1 MEQEPSPRRLFVQ
14 NFGCQMNDYDV
25 ARMHEVLARSGFTAA
40 EGPDDADVIIIN
52 SCSVREKAEAKVASA
67 AGRWKEWKA
76 RRPGAVLAIGGCVA
90 QQEGERLLK
99 RVPLADFTFG
109 PDQIASLPS
118 LVARASGERR
128 RFAATEV
135 IDVEDYRFLS
145 AEPRA
150 GRVPVTALVT
160 IQKGCDNHCAFC
172 VVPATRGREV
182 SRPWREVV
190 DEVARFVA
198 AGAREVTLIGQNVNS
213 YHGVGADN
221 PRGDGDDFAELL
233 ARVDAVP
240 GLVRL
245 RYTTSHPQDFTTRV
259 ADAFR
264 DLPTL
269 CKWLHLPVQA
279 GSSRTLKRMVR
290 DYSRAEYLEKI
301 DYVKS
306 VCPDISLSTDI
317 IVGYPGETDSDFA
330 ETLSLL
336 EYVQYDSIYSFEYSE
351 RPDTPALKLALRD
364 NVPAEVKA
372 ARLQQVQ
379 ALQAEIGARRL
390 ARWVGREVDVLVE
403 GEAARHPGQLCG
415 RTTGNEMV
423 NFSDGRPGAE
433 LPSSAASLVGT
444 LARVRITAAR
454 AHTLVGEHGPTRAAT
469 GADERTAGTDE
480 RRRSAPA
487 ALRLPVV
494 A

>member
-1 MEQEPSPRRLFVQ
+1 MDSEPSSPRRRLFVQ

-25 ARMHEVLARSGFTAA
+25 ERMRELLGRQGYTTADRA
-40 EGPDDADVIIIN
+40 EEADLIVIN
-52 SCSVREKAEAKVASA
+52 TCSVREKAEAKVASA
-67 AGRWKEWKA
+67 AGRYKELKEQ
-76 RRPGAVLAIGGCVA
+76 RPGLVVAIGGCVA
-90 QQEGERLLK
+90 QQEGARLLK
-99 RVPLADFTFG
+99 RVPTADFTFG
-109 PDQIASLPS
+109 PDQIPALPE
-118 LVARASGERR
+118 LLGRQARERM

-135 IDVEDYRFLS
+135 IDVEDYRFLH
-145 AEPRA
+145 AEPR
-150 GRVPVTALVT
+150 PSSTKVTALVT

-190 DEVARFVA
+190 DEVAAFAA
-198 AGAREVTLIGQNVNS
+198 AGAREITLIGQNVNS
-213 YHGVGADN
+213 YHGMGADN
-221 PRGDGDDFAELL
+221 PHGDGDDFAELL

-245 RYTTSHPQDFTTRV
+245 RYTTSHPHDFTTRV

-264 DLPTL
+264 DLPRL
-269 CKWLHLPVQA
+269 AHWLHLPVQS

-290 DYSRAEYLEKI
+290 DYTREEYLRQI

-336 EYVQYDSIYSFEYSE
+336 EYVQYVSIYSFEYSE

-372 ARLQQVQ
+372 ERLQQVQ
-379 ALQAEIGARRL
+379 SRQREITARRL
-390 ARWVGREVDVLVE
+390 GRWVGRTAEVLVE
-403 GEAARHPGQLCG
+403 GDSARHPGQLCG

-423 NFSDGRPGAE
+423 NFAGP
-433 LPSSAASLVGT
+433 PSLVGR
-444 LARVRITAAR
+444 LVPVRIVGTR
-454 AHTLVGEHGPTRAAT
+454 THTLVGEH
-469 GADERTAGTDE
+469 ADAGH
-480 RRRSAPA
+480 
-487 ALRLPVV
+487 RLPVL

>member
-1 MEQEPSPRRLFVQ
+1 MDSEPPAARRRLFVQ

-25 ARMHEVLARSGFTAA
+25 ERMREVLAERGYDPAATAD
-40 EGPDDADVIIIN
+40 EADLIVIN
-52 SCSVREKAEAKVASA
+52 TCSVREKAEAKVASA
-67 AGRWKEWKA
+67 AGRYRELKA
-76 RRPGAVLAIGGCVA
+76 QRPGVMVAIGGCVA
-90 QQEGERLLK
+90 QQEGARLLK
-99 RVPLADFTFG
+99 RIPVADFTFG
-109 PDQIASLPS
+109 PDQIPSLPQ
-118 LVARASGERR
+118 LLDRRASGG

-135 IDVEDYRFLS
+135 IEVEDYRFLS
-145 AEPRA
+145 AEPRP
-150 GRVPVTALVT
+150 GQVPVTALVT

-182 SRPWREVV
+182 SRPWQEVV

-213 YHGVGADN
+213 YHGAGSS
-221 PRGDGDDFAELL
+221 DGDDFAALL
-233 ARVDAVP
+233 ARVDRVP
-240 GLVRL
+240 GLLRL
-245 RYTTSHPQDFTTRV
+245 RYTTSHPHDFTDKV

-264 DLPTL
+264 DLRTL
-269 CKWLHLPVQA
+269 CAWLHLPVQS

-290 DYSRAEYLEKI
+290 DYTRDQYLRQI

-336 EYVQYDSIYSFEYSE
+336 ETVEYDSIYSFEYSE

-364 NVPAEVKA
+364 NVASEVKA
-372 ARLQQVQ
+372 ERLQAVQ
-379 ALQAEIGARRL
+379 TLQKGITARRL
-390 ARWVGREVDVLVE
+390 SRWVGRDVEVLVE
-403 GEAARHPGQLCG
+403 GDSARYPGQLCG

-423 NFSDGRPGAE
+423 NFAGP
-433 LPSSAASLVGT
+433 PT
-444 LARVRITAAR
+444 LTGQLTTVRIVGARGHTLIGEHAR
-454 AHTLVGEHGPTRAAT
+454 AGQ
-469 GADERTAGTDE
+469 
-480 RRRSAPA
+480 
-487 ALRLPVV
+487 RLQVI

>member
-1 MEQEPSPRRLFVQ
+1 LFVQ

-25 ARMHEVLARSGFTAA
+25 ERMREVLAARGYDAA
-40 EGPDDADVIIIN
+40 ASADEADLIVIN
-52 SCSVREKAEAKVASA
+52 TCSVREKAEAKVASA
-67 AGRWKEWKA
+67 AGRFRELKQQ
-76 RRPGAVLAIGGCVA
+76 RPGVMVAIGGCVA

-99 RVPLADFTFG
+99 RIPVADFTFG
-109 PDQIASLPS
+109 PDQIPSLPE
-118 LVARASGERR
+118 LLDRRANGG

-135 IDVEDYRFLS
+135 IDVEAYRFLS
-145 AEPRA
+145 AEPRPGQA
-150 GRVPVTALVT
+150 PVTALVT

-198 AGAREVTLIGQNVNS
+198 AGAREITLIGQNVNS
-213 YHGVGADN
+213 YHGVGSA
-221 PRGDGDDFAELL
+221 DGDDFAELL

-240 GLVRL
+240 GLQRL
-245 RYTTSHPQDFTTRV
+245 RYTTSHPHDFTNKV

-264 DLPTL
+264 DLRTL
-269 CKWLHLPVQA
+269 CAWLHLPVQS

-290 DYSRAEYLEKI
+290 DYTRDQYLRQIE
-301 DYVKS
+301 YVKS

-336 EYVQYDSIYSFEYSE
+336 ETVGYDSIYSFEYSE

-364 NVPAEVKA
+364 NVPEAVKA
-372 ARLQQVQ
+372 ERLQAVQ
-379 ALQAEIGARRL
+379 TLQKGITARRL
-390 ARWVGREVDVLVE
+390 SRWVGRDVEVLVE
-403 GEAARHPGQLCG
+403 GDSARYPGQLCG

-423 NFSDGRPGAE
+423 NFAGP
-433 LPSSAASLVGT
+433 PSLTGQLVT
-444 LARVRITAAR
+444 VRIVTAR
-454 AHTLVGEHGPTRAAT
+454 GHTLVGEHAM
-469 GADERTAGTDE
+469 
-480 RRRSAPA
+480 SAH
-487 ALRLPVV
+487 RLSVI

>member
-1 MEQEPSPRRLFVQ
+1 MDSEPSSPPSPRRRLFVQ

-25 ARMHEVLARSGFTAA
+25 ERMREVLGRQGYDSA
-40 EGPDDADVIIIN
+40 ESADDADLIVIN
-52 SCSVREKAEAKVASA
+52 TCSVREKAESKVASA
-67 AGRWKEWKA
+67 AGRFKELK
-76 RRPGAVLAIGGCVA
+76 RERPGLVLAIGGCVA
-90 QQEGERLLK
+90 QQEGERLL
-99 RVPLADFTFG
+99 RRIPTADFTFG
-109 PDQIASLPS
+109 PDQIGSLPA
-118 LVARASGERR
+118 LLGRHADGRR
-128 RFAATEV
+128 RFAATDV

-145 AEPRA
+145 AEPRPA
-150 GRVPVTALVT
+150 ATQVTALVT

-190 DEVARFVA
+190 DEVARYVA
-198 AGAREVTLIGQNVNS
+198 AGAREITLIGQNVNS

-221 PRGDGDDFAELL
+221 GRGDGDDFAELL

-240 GLVRL
+240 GLMRL
-245 RYTTSHPQDFTTRV
+245 RYTTSHPHDFTTRV

-264 DLPTL
+264 ELPRLTHF
-269 CKWLHLPVQA
+269 LHLPVQS

-290 DYSRAEYLEKI
+290 DYTRDEYLRKM

-317 IVGYPGETDSDFA
+317 IVGYPGESDADFA

-336 EYVQYDSIYSFEYSE
+336 RYVEYDSIYSFEYSE

-364 NVPAEVKA
+364 NVAAEIKA
-372 ARLQQVQ
+372 ERLQQVQ
-379 ALQAEIGARRL
+379 ALQKDITARRL
-390 ARWVGREVDVLVE
+390 GRWVGRRAEVLVE
-403 GEAARHPGQLCG
+403 GESARHPGQLCG

-423 NFSDGRPGAE
+423 NFAGP
-433 LPSSAASLVGT
+433 PSLIGKLTA
-444 LARVRITAAR
+444 VRISAAR
-454 AHTLVGEHGPTRAAT
+454 AHTLVGEHA
-469 GADERTAGTDE
+469 EAGH
-480 RRRSAPA
+480 
-487 ALRLPVV
+487 RLPVV

>member
-1 MEQEPSPRRLFVQ
+1 MDSEPPAARRRLFIQ

-25 ARMHEVLARSGFTAA
+25 ERMREVLAGRGFDAA
-40 EGPDDADVIIIN
+40 ASAADADLIVIN
-52 SCSVREKAEAKVASA
+52 TCSVREKAEAKVASA
-67 AGRWKEWKA
+67 AGRFAELK
-76 RRPGAVLAIGGCVA
+76 RQRPGVVVAIGGCVA
-90 QQEGERLLK
+90 QQEGARLLE
-99 RVPLADFTFG
+99 RIPVADFTFG
-109 PDQIASLPS
+109 PDQIPSLPE
-118 LVARASGERR
+118 LIERRARGR

-145 AEPRA
+145 AEPRPGQVA
-150 GRVPVTALVT
+150 VTALVT

-190 DEVARFVA
+190 DEVERFVA

-213 YHGVGADN
+213 YHGIGADN
-221 PRGDGDDFAELL
+221 PHGDGDDFAELL
-233 ARVDAVP
+233 ARVDRVP

-245 RYTTSHPQDFTTRV
+245 RYTTSHPHDFTDKV

-264 DLPTL
+264 ELRTL
-269 CKWLHLPVQA
+269 CAWLHLPVQS

-290 DYSRAEYLEKI
+290 DYTREQYLRQIE
-301 DYVKS
+301 YVKS

-336 EYVQYDSIYSFEYSE
+336 ETVQYDSIYSFEYSE

-364 NVPAEVKA
+364 HVPPAVKSE
-372 ARLQQVQ
+372 RLQAVQ
-379 ALQAEIGARRL
+379 SLQKAITERRL
-390 ARWVGREVDVLVE
+390 ARWVGRSVEVLVE
-403 GEAARHPGQLCG
+403 GDSARHPGQLCG

-423 NFSDGRPGAE
+423 NFAGP
-433 LPSSAASLVGT
+433 PSLVGRLVT
-444 LARVRITAAR
+444 VRIVAAR
-454 AHTLVGEHGPTRAAT
+454 GHTLVGEHDLAAH
-469 GADERTAGTDE
+469 
-480 RRRSAPA
+480 
-487 ALRLPVV
+487 RLSVI

>member
-1 MEQEPSPRRLFVQ
+1 MDSEPSPPRRRLFVQ

-25 ARMHEVLARSGFTAA
+25 ERMREVLGGEGFDSAA
-40 EGPDDADVIIIN
+40 CAEDADLIVIN
-52 SCSVREKAEAKVASA
+52 TCSVREKAEAKVASA
-67 AGRWKEWKA
+67 AGRFKELKVE
-76 RRPGAVLAIGGCVA
+76 RPQLVVAIGGCVA

-99 RVPLADFTFG
+99 RIPVADFTFG
-109 PDQIASLPS
+109 PDQIPALPE
-118 LVARASGERR
+118 LLGRLDRERR

-135 IDVEDYRFLS
+135 VDVEDYRFLS
-145 AEPRA
+145 AEPRP
-150 GRVPVTALVT
+150 GQVPVTALVT

-182 SRPWREVV
+182 SRPAHQVV

-213 YHGVGADN
+213 YHGIGTA
-221 PRGDGDDFAELL
+221 DGDDFAELL

-240 GLVRL
+240 GLRRL
-245 RYTTSHPQDFTTRV
+245 RYTTSHPHDFTTKV

-264 DLPTL
+264 DLRTL
-269 CKWLHLPVQA
+269 CHWLHLPVQS

-290 DYSRAEYLEKI
+290 DYTREAYLAQI
-301 DYVKS
+301 DYLKS

-317 IVGYPGETDSDFA
+317 IVGYPGESDADFA

-336 EYVQYDSIYSFEYSE
+336 QYVQYDSIYSFEYSE

-364 NVPAEVKA
+364 NVPSAIKAE
-372 ARLQQVQ
+372 RLQAVQ
-379 ALQAEIGARRL
+379 SLQREISTRRL
-390 ARWVGREVDVLVE
+390 GRWVGRQVEVLVE
-403 GEAARHPGQLCG
+403 GDSARQPGQLCG

-423 NFSDGRPGAE
+423 NFAGP
-433 LPSSAASLVGT
+433 PSLVGQ
-444 LARVRITAAR
+444 LVPVRITAMR
-454 AHTLVGEHGPTRAAT
+454 AHSLVGEHAQSGH
-469 GADERTAGTDE
+469 
-480 RRRSAPA
+480 
-487 ALRLPVV
+487 RLPVV